1 LSNQIQSVLDHL
13 WATPEPEVR
22 TFSEAMRT
30 PSAKANDGR
39 PDQFENELMANE
51 TAKVR
56 SAVYVKQQ
64 SGGVIIEHGWHADDY
79 VWHIEPAPKRAFS
92 VSMDRVLFAITR
104 TFNTVIPSNI
114 KVDVMLPF
122 ADWDRKIITFK
133 AYGLDQCWNVSD
145 SDLNRLVVVVFK
157 VLNTLIK

>member
-1 LSNQIQSVLDHL
+1 
-13 WATPEPEVR
+13 
-22 TFSEAMRT
+22 M
-30 PSAKANDGR
+30 
-39 PDQFENELMANE
+39 
-51 TAKVR
+51 
-56 SAVYVKQQ
+56 
-64 SGGVIIEHGWHADDY
+64 IIEHGWHADDY

-133 AYGLDQCWNVSD
+133 AFALDQCWNVSE
-145 SDLNRLVVVVFK
+145 SDINRLVVHVFK

>member
-1 LSNQIQSVLDHL
+1 MTKQIQSVLDHL

-30 PSAKANDGR
+30 PIAKADDGR
-39 PDQFENELMANE
+39 PDQFGLELAKE
-51 TAKVR
+51 TAKFR
-56 SAVYVKQQ
+56 SAVYVTQQ

-133 AYGLDQCWNVSD
+133 AFALDQCWNVSE
-145 SDLNRLVVVVFK
+145 SDINRLVVHVFK